1 VGTTAPRLRRSALNE
16 DELGELTALAK
27 VRGLPVSTVARQRL
41 LQALAPG
48 DDLKAAV
55 DRLERDVAQLRRE
68 ALST

>member
-41 LQALAPG
+41 LQALAQG

-55 DRLERDVAQLRRE
+55 DRL
-68 ALST
+68 